1 VAGAV
6 TALRQGVALDPG
18 VAVGHFQLALALVQQ
33 GALREAQASVRR
45 ALALDPG
52 HVEAGKLAEA
62 LAEALAEGGR

>member
-62 LAEALAEGGR
+62 LAEALGEGGR

>member
-1 VAGAV
+1 
-6 TALRQGVALDPG
+6 